1 VKALW
6 KEPQRVKKTILK
18 KAINIVRGQNTF
30 KNFNIT
36 SSVVKMKRV
45 RAKWKKIRQEFGRS
59 KSSYPKLFY

>member
-6 KEPQRVKKTILK
+6 TEQQRVKETILK
-18 KAINIVRGQNTF
+18 KAINIVEGDNTF

-45 RAKWKKIRQEFGRS
+45 RAK
-59 KSSYPKLFY
+59 